1 MTTCVAIKITDK
13 ETVDIS
19 GKAVRLNSTELC
31 ELYQTWSEEN
41 NDCVLYLTNKR
52 FDAVKRST
60 LKSVLLYVDSDT
72 AYLVDVVKVGLSWPE
87 LVVRV
92 PIGYSVPSILDGKES
107 TGWLA
112 LSGEWVS
119 VDPSQYVMDTQ
130 SDVTIKEVFTN
141 TKSTQVY
148 AHMA

>member
-13 ETVDIS
+13 ETVNIS
-19 GKAVRLNSTELC
+19 GKDVKLNSSELC

-41 NDCVLYLTNKR
+41 NDCVLYLTNKK

-60 LKSVLLYVDSDT
+60 LKSVLLYVDSET

-87 LVVRV
+87 PVVRV
-92 PIGYSVPSILDGKES
+92 PSGYSLPSLLDGKES

-112 LSGEWVS
+112 LSGKWVL
-119 VDPSQYVMDTQ
+119 VDPSQYIMDTQ
-130 SDVTIKEVFTN
+130 PDVTIKGVFTS